1 MAAIHVQVGHAV
13 HADGAWHTV
22 TRVIVARAHVGL
34 QTESGIAWYPS
45 LALVDVRGLQSE
57 R

>member
-1 MAAIHVQVGHAV
+1 MPAISVPVGHAV

-34 QTESGIAWYPS
+34 QTEAGTRWYPS
-45 LALVDVRGLQSE
+45 LALVDVRPTV
-57 R
+57 